1 MARKLQ
7 AVGGN
12 YGQAHDN
19 KQANQKR
26 DKSKSRSD
34 KPSTR
39 STKAKPETKAP
50 ATKAP
55 KASNRQDPNTRY
67 YEKRGNK
74 HEKSGK
80 TRLAQDAEPIENAD
94 SATMGIV
101 PSRKEVSLVT
111 MNTSGKSVMG
121 FTPKYKLNM
130 IEEFLQTFPDAIFF
144 QDAIELSDLTVILES
159 VSEGKYEFYFQH
171 MDFDQDEK
179 TREEAESG
187 IATRSL
193 TGIAWNREKYFG
205 TPLQLDDERLRE
217 YRGWLKRHDLTIVK
231 LDSREQMGH
240 EDVYPS
246 FISISWHGTDYEVAL
261 RQRIKE
267 CEEFFAFLTVL
278 RENNGQMPILI
289 GGDFNMDMKSF
300 DTRLYPDFVVVPYRP
315 LSGVLARDLRH
326 TFVFTVDS
334 LQATETGFKQHH
346 PEIFPSPFVT
356 ARLRGR
362 TKIRL
367 WAIIRIQRAFRRM
380 KKKMRARALT
390 RKQFQE
396 NKRRWKKKIN
406 GDDYE
411 SDPEEAPVR
420 EGKGGQ
426 GIGKPEKLKDVKP
439 VKDRRYALYWDERD
453 DPRYQPEEDNRPLAE
468 RRRKDFTEYP
478 SNGMNDSNADKRDH
492 VMGYRRQRFAD
503 LKSVQDRK
511 LEDEGNQYLI
521 RKPMAFT
528 L

>member
-7 AVGGN
+7 AIGGN
-12 YGQAHDN
+12 YGQAHHDS
-19 KQANQKR
+19 KQANRKR
-26 DKSKSRSD
+26 DKSRSRFE
-34 KPSTR
+34 KPTSR
-39 STKAKPETKAP
+39 STKTKTDSVAGAP
-50 ATKAP
+50 RLA
-55 KASNRQDPNTRY
+55 NRQDPNTRY
-67 YEKRGNK
+67 YEKSVNK
-74 HEKSGK
+74 YEKSGK
-80 TRLAQDAEPIENAD
+80 TRLAAAQESEPNVNSD
-94 SATMGIV
+94 LATIGIV

-121 FTPKYKLNM
+121 FTPKYKLKM
-130 IEEFLQTFPDAIFF
+130 MEEFLHTFPDAIFF
-144 QDAIELSDLTVILES
+144 QDAIELSDLNVILES
-159 VSEGKYEFYFQH
+159 VSEGKYEFYFQD
-171 MDFDQDEK
+171 MDFDKDEK
-179 TREEAESG
+179 TRKETESG

-205 TPLQLDDERLRE
+205 TPLQLDDERLQE

-231 LDSREQMGH
+231 LDSREQIGH

-267 CEEFFAFLTVL
+267 CEEFFAFLSVL

-300 DTRLYPDFVVVPYRP
+300 DNRLYPDFVLVPYRP
-315 LSGVLARDLRH
+315 VSGVLARDLRH
-326 TFVFTVDS
+326 TFVFTVDT

-362 TKIRL
+362 TKIRM

-380 KKKMRARALT
+380 KKKMQARAVT
-390 RKQFQE
+390 RKQFEE

-411 SDPEEAPVR
+411 SEPEEIPVTHNPQKAGKSEKPKAASNAPR
-420 EGKGGQ
+420 
-426 GIGKPEKLKDVKP
+426 
-439 VKDRRYALYWDERD
+439 DRRYALYWDERD
-453 DPRYQPEEDNRPLAE
+453 DPRYQPEEDTRPLAE
-468 RRRKDFTEYP
+468 RRRKDFTENP
-478 SNGMNDSNADKRDH
+478 SNGMNVTSEKRDH
-492 VMGYRRQRFAD
+492 IMGFRRQRFSD

-511 LEDEGNQYLI
+511 LEDEGNQYLT